1 MKITPQAKHTMS
13 SITPVLSLISLYKS
27 LFSQKIVSFCLPI
40 TLMGCLLSA
49 TSLPYPSISVFHCK
63 IKNCDH
69 LVFCSYKKMYKYQHL
84 YLTITKK

>member
-1 MKITPQAKHTMS
+1 MKITPQAKYTINA
-13 SITPVLSLISLYKS
+13 ITPVLSSISLYKS
-27 LFSQKIVSFCLPI
+27 QFSQKKLVCLPI